1 MGTSVVYNRK
11 EFNWTSPNPKIKSS
25 VDLDRRAFRRRKAFQ
40 FVVAKP
46 QSLYLSRIAI
56 ATVNLSNYGVLEGE
70 E

>member
-1 MGTSVVYNRK
+1 MSFTIERNSIGRLQI
-11 EFNWTSPNPKIKSS
+11 PKSQSS